1 MDDGTV
7 TPEEIIKALDLR
19 PLPVEGGLYKENLNG
34 HPHASAI
41 YYMLVAPQVSR
52 LHKLEHVEIFSYH
65 AGAPARMLL
74 LHPDGAVERPVL
86 GMNLA
91 DGHRPQV
98 VVPAGTWQ
106 ATETLGEWSLLGT
119 FMAPPY
125 NDDSVAFAEAGPL
138 ADAYPAAAGDIS
150 RLA

>member
-1 MDDGTV
+1 MH
-7 TPEEIIKALDLR
+7 PEEIIKALDLK

-34 HPHASAI
+34 DPNASAI

-52 LHKLEHVEIFSYH
+52 LHKLEHLEIFAYH

-74 LHPDGAVERPVL
+74 LHPDGRVERPTL
-86 GMNLA
+86 GMDLA
-91 DGHRPQV
+91 NGERPQV
-98 VVPAGTWQ
+98 IVPPGVWQ

-119 FMAPPY
+119 VMSPPY
-125 NDDSVAFAEAGPL
+125 SDDSVTFAEAGSL
-138 ADAYPAAAGDIS
+138 VGDYPAVAEDIS